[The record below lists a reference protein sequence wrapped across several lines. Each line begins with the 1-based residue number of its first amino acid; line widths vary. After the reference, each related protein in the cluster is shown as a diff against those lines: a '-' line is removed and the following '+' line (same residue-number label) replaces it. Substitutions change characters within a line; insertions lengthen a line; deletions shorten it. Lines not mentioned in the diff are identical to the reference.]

1 MPDEERDINNDAF
14 WRRLAAN
21 FAEAQ
26 MMLQQTAKELGIDL
40 NAISNKQYA
49 EHRKRQKELLD
60 QEDLKKLANQYAK
73 DSHQRLEDK
82 ENWLIFSAPEQQIQA
97 EMLSIIYWYQYFI
110 SVKSQ
115 RGLRGILDFD
125 GNLDEEKL
133 TDSQS
138 DANGSIKIA
147 LIAIERSMMAWTQLL
162 ANENSKQ
169 IRPLISLLEKIK
181 QTAEKKF
188 PIARDFVRPGF
199 DEIETVM

>member
-26 MMLQQTAKELGIDL
+26 MMLQQTAKEFGIDL
-40 NAISNKQYA
+40 NAISTEQYA

-73 DSHQRLEDK
+73 DSRQILEDK

-110 SVKSQ
+110 SAKSQ
-115 RGLRGILDFD
+115 RGLSGILDFD
-125 GNLDEEKL
+125 GNLDEEEL

>member
-1 MPDEERDINNDAF
+1 MPDEERDINNEAF

-73 DSHQRLEDK
+73 DSRQILEDK

-125 GNLDEEKL
+125 GNLDLEKL

-162 ANENSKQ
+162 SNENSKQ

-188 PIARDFVRPGF
+188 PIARDFVRSGF